1 MDLQPA
7 LRLWLDPA
15 QEADKRAGWQTGGHR
30 DGVERKTGQ
39 TGEKCQAGEHGMRGK
54 PLKKLLPE
62 KSFCGQVVSQE
73 DFRDGLSLR
82 RIWTGNRSCLGRSV
96 GFVE

>member
-1 MDLQPA
+1 
-7 LRLWLDPA
+7 
-15 QEADKRAGWQTGGHR
+15 
-30 DGVERKTGQ
+30 
-39 TGEKCQAGEHGMRGK
+39 MREK

-82 RIWTGNRSCLGRSV
+82 RIRTGNRSCLGRSV